1 MFDRLK
7 AGIARTRDSI
17 TRGLRGLFAGRRVDA
32 ATIDELESLL
42 LTADVGVEVTAT
54 IIERLRKNGDD
65 DPQRSL
71 QIVRDELTRIL
82 EGREANAWDFATC
95 KHRPYVIL
103 VIGVNGAGKTTTIGK
118 LAALLQAQGLQ
129 VMLAA
134 GDTFRAAAIEQ
145 LVSWGDRLRVPV
157 IAQQPGADPASVIY
171 DGLTAARARGMDV
184 LIADTAGRLHTKDNL
199 MAELAKIK
207 RVLAKIDPSAPHET
221 LMVLDATTGQN
232 AISQVQTFHA
242 AIGINSLA
250 ITKLDGTAKGGVLFA
265 LAEKLKLPIRFVGVG
280 ERVDDLQPFSA
291 SEFIEALF
299 ANADAASAA
308 QTP

>member
-1 MFDRLK
+1 MFERLK

-17 TRGLRGLFAGRRVDA
+17 TRGLRGLFTGRKLDA
-32 ATIDELESLL
+32 ATIEEIETLL
-42 LTADVGVEVTAT
+42 LTADLGVEVTAT
-54 IIERLRKNGDD
+54 ILERLRKNGDG

-71 QIVRDELTRIL
+71 QIVRDELMRIL
-82 EGREANAWDFATC
+82 EGKEARAWNLATRE
-95 KHRPYVIL
+95 HRPYVIL

-118 LAALLQAQGLQ
+118 LAARLQAEGLQ

-145 LVSWGDRLRVPV
+145 LVSWGDRLRIPV

-171 DGLTAARARGMDV
+171 DGLAAARARGMDV

-207 RVLAKIDPSAPHET
+207 RVMAKIDPTAPHET

-232 AISQVQTFHA
+232 AISQVQTFHQ
-242 AIGINSLA
+242 AIGIDTLA

-299 ANADAASAA
+299 ANPDAASEA